1 MPKPPSFNS
10 PESNGSGKMWEGSW
24 GGGSQRQNRY
34 QDYLGRCYTCE
45 TVFPFLVKYFFYL
58 FIYIIS

>member
-1 MPKPPSFNS
+1 VDRDISTIRGMGLIINC
-10 PESNGSGKMWEGSW
+10 ET
-24 GGGSQRQNRY
+24 
-34 QDYLGRCYTCE
+34 RCYTCE